1 MDTGNE
7 ALRIYAENAEQ
18 LATRYETVDVDAV
31 FAPLASLLPE
41 APACIADIGAGTGRD
56 AAWLAA
62 RAHRVTAVEP
72 TPGLRDAGIAR
83 HGDSLEWVSDT
94 LPDLTALGNRTFD
107 LIFVNAVW
115 HHLDESSRQTAMSR
129 LSKLTRAG
137 GRILVSLRHGPLP
150 KGQPIEPLDTEQ
162 EIDRAQRAGL
172 QLVERIVTDSRQEHN
187 RQADVTWTWLA
198 LEQRD
203 IS

>member
-1 MDTGNE
+1 MDSGNE

-18 LATRYETVDVDAV
+18 LAERYESVDADAV
-31 FAPLASLLPE
+31 FAPLARLLPD
-41 APACIADIGAGTGRD
+41 APARIADIGAGTGRD

-62 RAHRVTAVEP
+62 RGHSVTAVEP
-72 TPGLRDAGIAR
+72 TQGLRDAGIAR
-83 HGDSLEWVSDT
+83 HGDRLEWVSDT
-94 LPDLTALGNRTFD
+94 LPDLTTLDNRTFD

-129 LSKLTRAG
+129 LAKLSCAS
-137 GRILVSLRHGPLP
+137 GRILISLRHGPLP
-150 KGQPIEPLDTEQ
+150 RGHPVEPLDTEQ
-162 EIDRAQRAGL
+162 ELERAQRAGFEL
-172 QLVERIVTDSRQEHN
+172 IQRIETDSRQEKN

>member
-18 LATRYETVDVDAV
+18 LAERYESVDADVV
-31 FAPLASLLPE
+31 FAPLARLLPD
-41 APACIADIGAGTGRD
+41 APARIADIGAGTGRD

-62 RAHRVTAVEP
+62 RGHSVTAVEP
-72 TPGLRDAGIAR
+72 TQGLRKAGISR
-83 HGDSLEWVSDT
+83 HGDRVEWVSDT
-94 LPDLTALGNRTFD
+94 LPGLTTLDNRTFD
-107 LIFVNAVW
+107 LIFLNAVW
-115 HHLDESSRQTAMSR
+115 HHLDEASREAAMKR
-129 LSKLTRAG
+129 LAELTCAG
-137 GRILVSLRHGPLP
+137 GRVLISLRHGPLP
-150 KGQPIEPLDTEQ
+150 KGQPVEPLSTEQ
-162 EIDRAQRAGL
+162 ELERAQRAGFEL
-172 QLVERIVTDSRQEHN
+172 IQRIETDSRQENN